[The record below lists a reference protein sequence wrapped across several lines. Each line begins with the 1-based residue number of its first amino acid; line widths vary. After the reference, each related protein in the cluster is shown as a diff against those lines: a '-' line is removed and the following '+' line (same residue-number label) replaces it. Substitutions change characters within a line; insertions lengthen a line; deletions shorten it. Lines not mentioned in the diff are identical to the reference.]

1 MTLIVYEI
9 ANHSEKLKFQRNY
22 RLTFHCAKTQKVNK
36 CIYNVT
42 QLACFLYR
50 NHQDTGFWVLG
61 FIYIS
66 SYTFCIG
73 KSSRSGV
80 QQHHDSKK
88 KKKPAIAKFQEYG
101 QTLISDLW
109 ADQNL
114 IIQRG
119 RHRHLERVGLIKV
132 FPSDTWSQA
141 DSDFRELIPQASVK
155 RTFGHYGGRRV
166 GSIHSGTLL
175 SQIILTALVLLQTL
189 GIWNV
194 KSLQQGTYKNLENA
208 NRYFLRQQK
217 GGAWQATV
225 HGVAKNQT

>member
-61 FIYIS
+61 LIYIS

-73 KSSRSGV
+73 KSSRCGV
-80 QQHHDSKK
+80 QEHHDLKK

-119 RHRHLERVGLIKV
+119 RHRYLERVGLVKV

-155 RTFGHYGGRRV
+155 RTFGHYGGCR
-166 GSIHSGTLL
+166 GGLHSLWNSAIPDNPNSL
-175 SQIILTALVLLQTL
+175 SAIIDIGHLECKVTAA
-189 GIWNV
+189 G
-194 KSLQQGTYKNLENA
+194 NL
-208 NRYFLRQQK
+208 
-217 GGAWQATV
+217 
-225 HGVAKNQT
+225 